1 MSENQTS
8 PQSVEVVCPSSC
20 SSESD
25 ANERPETDNGTIY
38 SHDSGFEGECHSTLP
53 ASPTTIPRNRVGSAS
68 RRDRPRRQRTTST
81 SQNTIRPNEA
91 IIRFSNN
98 RTIYTAGRPPWYNTM
113 GQQVEPFIIGI
124 CGGSASGK
132 TTVAQKIIESLDVQ
146 WVTLLSMDC
155 FYKILNK
162 KQHEAAERNEYNFD
176 HPDAFDFELML
187 DVLKKLK
194 EGRKVEV
201 PVYNFVTH
209 AREATTKT
217 MYGANVIIFEGILTF
232 HSADVLKMLDMK
244 IFVDTDS
251 DIRLARRLKRDIT
264 QRGRDLDGVL
274 KQYSTMVKPSYS
286 NYIAPTMAHADII
299 VPRGGDN
306 KVAIQLVVQHVNT
319 QLQLRGFK
327 LRETLA
333 HSETLNQ
340 PMPETLRLLPET
352 PQIKGLHTFIRNA
365 NTSRDEFIFYSNRLI
380 RLVIEYALSLM
391 PFIDVKI
398 ETPQGITY
406 YGKRMA
412 SNRICG
418 VSILRAGET
427 MEQAVSEV
435 CKNIRIGK
443 ILIQTNQQTG
453 EPELYYLR
461 LPKDIKDYRVILM
474 DATVAT
480 GAAGIMAIRVLLDH
494 DVPEENIML
503 VSLLMAE
510 IGVHSIAY
518 AFPKVQIVTSAL
530 DPEIN
535 DKFYVI
541 PGIGNFGDRYFG
553 TEPADYDP

>member
-1 MSENQTS
+1 
-8 PQSVEVVCPSSC
+8 
-20 SSESD
+20 
-25 ANERPETDNGTIY
+25 
-38 SHDSGFEGECHSTLP
+38 
-53 ASPTTIPRNRVGSAS
+53 
-68 RRDRPRRQRTTST
+68 
-81 SQNTIRPNEA
+81 
-91 IIRFSNN
+91 
-98 RTIYTAGRPPWYNTM
+98 
-113 GQQVEPFIIGI
+113 
-124 CGGSASGK
+124 
-132 TTVAQKIIESLDVQ
+132 
-146 WVTLLSMDC
+146 MDC
-155 FYKILNK
+155 FYKILNR
-162 KQHEAAERNEYNFD
+162 KQHEAAGRNEYNFD
-176 HPDAFDFELML
+176 HPDAFDFELMV

-201 PVYNFVTH
+201 PVYNFVSH
-209 AREATTKT
+209 SRETNTKC

-232 HSADVLKMLDMK
+232 HSAEVLEMLDMK

-251 DIRLARRLKRDIT
+251 DIRLARRLKRDIS
-264 QRGRDLDGVL
+264 QRGRDLEGVL

-286 NYIAPTMAHADII
+286 NYILPTMVHADII

-306 KVAIQLVVQHVNT
+306 KVAIQLIVQHVNT
-319 QLQLRGFK
+319 QLLLRGFK
-327 LRETLA
+327 VRETLA
-333 HSETLNQ
+333 HSEMQNQ
-340 PMPETLRLLPET
+340 PMPNSLFLLPET

-391 PFIDVKI
+391 PFKKVTVD
-398 ETPQGITY
+398 TPQGIIY
-406 YGKRMA
+406 SGKRMS

-480 GAAGIMAIRVLLDH
+480 GATGIMAIRVLLDH

-510 IGVHSIAY
+510 VGVHSIAY

-553 TEPADYDP
+553 TEPAEYDP